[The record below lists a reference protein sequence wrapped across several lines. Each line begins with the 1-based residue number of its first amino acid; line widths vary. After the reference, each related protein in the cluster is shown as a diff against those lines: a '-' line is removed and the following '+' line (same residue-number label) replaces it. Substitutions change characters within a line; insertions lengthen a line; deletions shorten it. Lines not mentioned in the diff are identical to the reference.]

1 MMAGEVAATLLS
13 RIAVP
18 VLYTV
23 LARRFALGPGAP
35 VAVMEPSTAPPAHGA
50 LTAKPT

>member
-1 MMAGEVAATLLS
+1 MMAGEIAATVLS

-23 LARRFALGPGAP
+23 LARRFTLGA
-35 VAVMEPSTAPPAHGA
+35 AREPAIGQLDLDDRFSQ
-50 LTAKPT
+50 

>member
-1 MMAGEVAATLLS
+1 MLLS

-23 LARRFALGPGAP
+23 LARRFALAP
-35 VAVMEPSTAPPAHGA
+35 APASAKAVDPERVA
-50 LTAKPT
+50 AKTL

>member
-1 MMAGEVAATLLS
+1 LLS

-23 LARRFALGPGAP
+23 LARRFTLGPTAP
-35 VAVMEPSTAPPAHGA
+35 VAVVEPPATAPGHGA
-50 LTAKPT
+50 LTAKPL